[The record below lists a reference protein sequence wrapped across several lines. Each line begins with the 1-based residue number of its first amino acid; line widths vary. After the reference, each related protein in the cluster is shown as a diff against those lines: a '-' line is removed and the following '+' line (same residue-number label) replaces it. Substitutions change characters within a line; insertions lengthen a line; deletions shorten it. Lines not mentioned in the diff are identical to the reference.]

1 MHESN
6 ISLSDN
12 WKNLL
17 QDEFSKSYMNQ
28 LMTFIQDEKKAGKLI
43 YPQLSEIFN
52 AFNIT
57 SIENVKVVILG
68 QDPYHGPAQAH
79 GLSFSVKAGIKPPPS
94 LQNIFKELSSDISC
108 TIPSHGDLSAWAH
121 QGVLLLNSVLTVE
134 ANSPASHQGKGW
146 ELFTD
151 FVIQK
156 LQQIKPHLVFILWG
170 KFAQSKGSL
179 IDSEKH
185 LILKAAH
192 PSPFSAYQG
201 FFGCKHFSKTNT
213 FLHSHQLTPIDW
225 ELK

>member
-6 ISLSDN
+6 IKLPED
-12 WKNLL
+12 WKILL
-17 QDEFSKSYMNQ
+17 QDEFAKPYMDQ
-28 LMTFIQDEKKAGKLI
+28 LRSFLLAEKKAGKVI
-43 YPQLSEIFN
+43 YPPSSEIFN

-57 SIENVKVVILG
+57 SIANVKVVILG

-79 GLSFSVKAGIKPPPS
+79 GLSFSVKEGVKPPPS
-94 LQNIFKELSSDISC
+94 LQNIFKELASDIEGS
-108 TIPSHGDLSAWAH
+108 IPPHGDLSAWAH
-121 QGVLLLNSVLTVE
+121 QGVLMLNSVLTVE
-134 ANSPASHQGKGW
+134 ANLAASHQGKGW
-146 ELFTD
+146 EQFTD

-170 KFAQSKGSL
+170 KFAQSKAIL

-201 FFGCKHFSKTNT
+201 FFGCRHFSKTNE
-213 FLHSHQLTPIDW
+213 FLHSHHLATINW

>member
-28 LMTFIQDEKKAGKLI
+28 LISFLQDEKKAGKLI
-43 YPQLSEIFN
+43 YPQSSEIFN
-52 AFNIT
+52 ALNIT

-170 KFAQSKGSL
+170 KFAQSKESL

-185 LILKAAH
+185 LVLKAAH
-192 PSPFSAYQG
+192 PSPFSAYRG

-213 FLHSHQLTPIDW
+213 FLHSNQLTPIDW

>member
-6 ISLSDN
+6 LSLPDD

-17 QDEFSKSYMNQ
+17 QDEFSKTYMDQ
-28 LMTFIQDEKKAGKLI
+28 LKTFLLAEKKVGKEI
-43 YPQLSEIFN
+43 YPQSSEIFN

-57 SIENVKVVILG
+57 SIANVKVVILG
-68 QDPYHGPAQAH
+68 QDPYHGAAQAH

-94 LQNIFKELSSDISC
+94 LQNIFKELSSDIGC
-108 TIPSHGDLSAWAH
+108 TIPSHGDLSGWAH

-134 ANSPASHQGKGW
+134 ANSAASHQGKGW

-151 FVIQK
+151 IVIQK
-156 LQQIKPHLVFILWG
+156 LQQVKPHLVFILWG
-170 KFAQSKGSL
+170 KFAQSKAPL
-179 IDSEKH
+179 IDSDRH

-201 FFGCKHFSKTNT
+201 FFGCKHFSKTNE
-213 FLHSHQLTPIDW
+213 FLHSHQQNTIDW

>member
-6 ISLSDN
+6 IKLPED
-12 WKNLL
+12 WKILL
-17 QDEFSKSYMNQ
+17 QDEFAKPYMDQ
-28 LMTFIQDEKKAGKLI
+28 LRSFLLAEKKAGKVI
-43 YPQLSEIFN
+43 YPPSSEIFN

-57 SIENVKVVILG
+57 SIANVKVVILG

-79 GLSFSVKAGIKPPPS
+79 GLSFSVKEGVKPPPS
-94 LQNIFKELSSDISC
+94 LQNIFKELASDIGGS
-108 TIPSHGDLSAWAH
+108 IPPHGDLSAWAH
-121 QGVLLLNSVLTVE
+121 QGVLMLNSVLTVE
-134 ANSPASHQGKGW
+134 ANLAASHQGKGW
-146 ELFTD
+146 EQFTD

-170 KFAQSKGSL
+170 KFAQSKALL

-201 FFGCKHFSKTNT
+201 FFGCRHFSKTNE
-213 FLHSHQLTPIDW
+213 FLHSHHLAPINW

>member
-28 LMTFIQDEKKAGKLI
+28 LISFLQDEKKAGKLI
-43 YPQLSEIFN
+43 YPQSSEIFN
-52 AFNIT
+52 ALNIT

-170 KFAQSKGSL
+170 KFAQSKESL

-185 LILKAAH
+185 LVLKAAH
-192 PSPFSAYQG
+192 PSPFSAYRG